1 MVLQGKRI
9 VSRALFNYIREK
21 KDIIVGNNEAKI
33 IQ

>member
-9 VSRALFNYIREK
+9 VSKALFNYIRK
-21 KDIIVGNNEAKI
+21 RKDIIIGNNDAKI